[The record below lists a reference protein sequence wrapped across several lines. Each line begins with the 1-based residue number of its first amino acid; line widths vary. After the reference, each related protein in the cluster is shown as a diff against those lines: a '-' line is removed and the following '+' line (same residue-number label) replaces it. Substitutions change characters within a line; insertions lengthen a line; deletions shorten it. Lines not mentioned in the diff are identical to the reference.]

1 MAKCHY
7 ISKQKAKLLIK
18 NLHTQDEKQ
27 TINQTNMCHFWSVMN
42 MGMFG

>member
-1 MAKCHY
+1 MAECHY

-27 TINQTNMCHFWSVMN
+27 TSNH
-42 MGMFG
+42 